1 MQETPVQ
8 LLGLE
13 GPLEEDMAT
22 NSQYSCLVNLQ
33 GQRSQAGYSPWGHK
47 ESDTTERPSTLRN
60 KIILDFPGL
69 KTLKTNIFSYFCAKQ
84 NWDWAKAI

>member
-1 MQETPVQ
+1 MRMNQKRIRLESGSCCTVQ
-8 LLGLE
+8 AK
-13 GPLEEDMAT
+13 EDQ
-22 NSQYSCLVNLQ
+22 NKGQ
-33 GQRSQAGYSPWGHK
+33 GWKSLAGYSPWGHK

-69 KTLKTNIFSYFCAKQ
+69 KTLKTNIFSYFCAKK